1 MATYVNI
8 KQWKID
14 FISIMNALTKAEGA
28 LIKIALD
35 DFNGKATSREKR
47 KAAEEALPIAIQ
59 NAYSLQSTLIS
70 ALTMDGI
77 DPPKIDNIISSF
89 LKVIIPIIKN
99 VKLKYSAGRIKSKP
113 SYDIWMPWLKK
124 YIDSLIPP
132 GA

>member
-70 ALTMDGI
+70 ALEMDGI
-77 DPPKIDNIISSF
+77 APPKIDNIVSSF

-99 VKLKYSAGRIKSKP
+99 VRVKSRMATMPK
-113 SYDIWMPWLKK
+113 SYNIWITWLKK
-124 YIDSLIPP
+124 FIDTLIPP